1 MISSARREDIVSA
14 LRRGTVPSSG
24 LDALAVGIDTF
35 APTLDDELESVSAGR
50 GGFKAVRGEYG
61 TGKTF
66 FGRWLQERA
75 RARGFAAT
83 EVQINETETPLHRLE
98 TVYRRLVEHLGTADT
113 ASGAFRGVI
122 DGWFYALEQDVLADT
137 SVDASDAEGLLLR
150 TNALME
156 ARLGAISK
164 TAPAFSAVLRTYR
177 RALAAGD
184 GMLAD
189 GLISWLAGQPNVA
202 ASIKRA
208 AGIKGD
214 LDHFGATNFLVGLLT
229 ILRDSG
235 FSGLVMVLDEV
246 ETLQRMRTD
255 TREKGLN
262 ALRQWIDEIDAGRYP
277 GLYLVITGTPAFYDG
292 PQGVQRL
299 APLAQR
305 LHVDFGTDRRFDN
318 PRAVQIRLA
327 AFDHT
332 SLLAVGRRVRDIY
345 ADGRPTNSAFGRWWT
360 TAIWTP
366 LHARW
371 PAGWVARSVSRPV
384 CSSRSWCRMCWTAW
398 TCTNTSTPA
407 STTPSRWPRPRCL
420 RRSGLRQVRRPWT
433 ISSCERVRA
442 AAPIAA
448 VPRRQHA
455 GLEHAATDATGSHC
469 AHSCG
474 LTLFAARTDRRGED
488 GSRCDSDAVEDADRG
503 LARDERLV
511 HLPDQ
516 GAAEQPG
523 ASAHP
528 LRRAGGSACGGVA
541 WRHLA
546 VPQEP
551 GASRCPR
558 HPVDDTR
565 IHRGHAD
572 FGAGRSASMVRQP
585 ACRDRR

>member
-122 DGWFYALEQDVLADT
+122 DGWFYALEQDVLADA

-345 ADGRPTNSAFGRWWT
+345 ADGRPNEQRLRAVVDDSYLDALARAVAGGLGGKVGVAPRLFLKKLVSDVLDRVDLHEDFDPRKHYTLTLAETEMSAT
-360 TAIWTP
+360 
-366 LHARW
+366 
-371 PAGWVARSVSRPV
+371 
-384 CSSRSWCRMCWTAW
+384 
-398 TCTNTSTPA
+398 
-407 STTPSRWPRPRCL
+407 
-420 RRSGLRQVRRPWT
+420 
-433 ISSCERVRA
+433 ERA
-442 AAPIAA
+442 AASAA
-448 VPRRQHA
+448 
-455 GLEHAATDATGSHC
+455 S
-469 AHSCG
+469 
-474 LTLFAARTDRRGED
+474 
-488 GSRCDSDAVEDADRG
+488 
-503 LARDERLV
+503 
-511 HLPDQ
+511 
-516 GAAEQPG
+516 
-523 ASAHP
+523 
-528 LRRAGGSACGGVA
+528 
-541 WRHLA
+541 
-546 VPQEP
+546 
-551 GASRCPR
+551 
-558 HPVDDTR
+558 VDD
-565 IHRGHAD
+565 IEL
-572 FGAGRSASMVRQP
+572 
-585 ACRDRR
+585 

>member
-24 LDALAVGIDTF
+24 LDVLAVGIDTF
-35 APTLDDELESVSAGR
+35 APTLDGELESVSAGR

-113 ASGAFRGVI
+113 ASGAFRSVI
-122 DGWFYALEQDVLADT
+122 DGWFYALEQDVLADA
-137 SVDASDAEGLLLR
+137 SVDASDAEWLLLR

-177 RALAAGD
+177 RAQAAGD

-305 LHVDFGTDRRFDN
+305 LHVDFSTDRRFDN

-345 ADGRPTNSAFGRWWT
+345 ADGRPNEQRLRAVVDDSYLDALARAVAGGLGGKVGVAPRLFLKKLVSDVLDRVDLHEDFDPRKHYTLTLAETEMSAT
-360 TAIWTP
+360 
-366 LHARW
+366 
-371 PAGWVARSVSRPV
+371 
-384 CSSRSWCRMCWTAW
+384 
-398 TCTNTSTPA
+398 
-407 STTPSRWPRPRCL
+407 
-420 RRSGLRQVRRPWT
+420 
-433 ISSCERVRA
+433 ERA
-442 AAPIAA
+442 AASAA
-448 VPRRQHA
+448 
-455 GLEHAATDATGSHC
+455 S
-469 AHSCG
+469 
-474 LTLFAARTDRRGED
+474 
-488 GSRCDSDAVEDADRG
+488 
-503 LARDERLV
+503 
-511 HLPDQ
+511 
-516 GAAEQPG
+516 
-523 ASAHP
+523 
-528 LRRAGGSACGGVA
+528 
-541 WRHLA
+541 
-546 VPQEP
+546 
-551 GASRCPR
+551 
-558 HPVDDTR
+558 VDD
-565 IHRGHAD
+565 IEL
-572 FGAGRSASMVRQP
+572 
-585 ACRDRR
+585 